1 MALSLAIKYHLIPA
15 ARLVFKR
22 VRVGTLAAMIPVVTL
37 IGFAY
42 WEYRAAVQ
50 QLTTVP
56 LSLPEARLCVL
67 LALLPIL
74 FIRTSGTR
82 RDSVFYSMATECP
95 AVTLKIMILR
105 NVGSRIAYALL
116 LLLAV
121 APLVVRLA
129 NSVGQS
135 LLHLTNDGLYFV
147 TCCTAAT
154 LIDVASCGRRTRRVW
169 LAACFLGLLGIE
181 TLLLF
186 NRHWADL
193 VTAAVNAA
201 LLSVC
206 WALYIPRINPLLIQ
220 EYVNRPIVITER
232 IGSRLRGILDS
243 LNVDI
248 RVYLNTYLLTG
259 NSVVPVASALA
270 AYACLIVFLIRGTPP
285 EDPSSIVMVLGFGV
299 VFFYSSIFV
308 ESGRNFNLLF
318 SKVHTA
324 TFFRLTRL
332 MLAPHC
338 VLTGLLVA
346 AIVLLLGPF
355 GMTRLAPV
363 LMLMSYV
370 AVLPLLSWSSA
381 MTFLN
386 RRLLSGL
393 YNTAL
398 ALGGLVLSVIAP
410 VVYAVYA
417 AVICIVMYRRGML
430 RYTAFTLEEWQ

>member
-1 MALSLAIKYHLIPA
+1 MALSLAIKYHIIPA

-42 WEYRAAVQ
+42 WEYRTAVQ

-121 APLVVRLA
+121 APLVVRL
-129 NSVGQS
+129 STSIGQS

-147 TCCTAAT
+147 ICCAAAP
-154 LIDVASCGRRTRRVW
+154 LIDVASSGRRTRRVW
-169 LAACFLGLLGIE
+169 LAACFFGLLGIE

-186 NRHWADL
+186 RWHWADL
-193 VTAAVNAA
+193 VAAAVNVA
-201 LLSVC
+201 LLGAC

-232 IGSRLRGILDS
+232 IGSRRGILDS

-318 SKVHTA
+318 SKVHTV

-332 MLAPHC
+332 MLAPHW

-346 AIVLLLGPF
+346 VIVLLFGPF
-355 GMTRLAPV
+355 GMTRLTPV

-381 MTFLN
+381 MTFFN

-410 VVYAVYA
+410 VAYAVYA

>member
-1 MALSLAIKYHLIPA
+1 MIPA
-15 ARLVFKR
+15 
-22 VRVGTLAAMIPVVTL
+22 VTL

-95 AVTLKIMILR
+95 AVTLKTMILR
-105 NVGSRIAYALL
+105 NVGSR
-116 LLLAV
+116 
-121 APLVVRLA
+121 
-129 NSVGQS
+129 
-135 LLHLTNDGLYFV
+135 
-147 TCCTAAT
+147 
-154 LIDVASCGRRTRRVW
+154 
-169 LAACFLGLLGIE
+169 
-181 TLLLF
+181 
-186 NRHWADL
+186 
-193 VTAAVNAA
+193 
-201 LLSVC
+201 
-206 WALYIPRINPLLIQ
+206 
-220 EYVNRPIVITER
+220 RPIVITER
-232 IGSRLRGILDS
+232 IGSRRRGVLDS

-248 RVYLNTYLLTG
+248 RVYLNTFLLTG

-332 MLAPHC
+332 MLAPHW

-346 AIVLLLGPF
+346 VIVVLLGLF
-355 GMTRLAPV
+355 GMTRLTPV
-363 LMLMSYV
+363 LILMLMSYV

-410 VVYAVYA
+410 VAYAVYA
-417 AVICIVMYRRGML
+417 AVICMVMYRRGML
-430 RYTAFTLEEWQ
+430 RYTAFTVNRIADWTFWQASR